1 MQSIAN
7 VKKIKNIFSVSRLY
21 LLFFPIIYS
30 GLLTKIMNI
39 YLFKIFF
46 DSGILTSTYAGECL
60 KVVQEINLRHFQKG
74 FNANG

>member
-30 GLLTKIMNI
+30 GLLTKIMERFFCL
-39 YLFKIFF
+39 LFGIKNGNDF
-46 DSGILTSTYAGECL
+46 GIL
-60 KVVQEINLRHFQKG
+60 LR
-74 FNANG
+74 